1 MKRLIWVPL
10 LLLAGCGGGG
20 TKGPTPDPV
29 YDNAIDAGRSAFGLA
44 RYDQAAVQYED
55 AYRVA
60 LRRDDAG
67 AMADAAYDLAAARL
81 GAGKPASTL
90 TALDRAK
97 TDLAIRGHGEPA
109 SLRLARAAAQL
120 RLNDPLDARTTA
132 AAVMSDPDAG
142 IAERAAFLNGVA
154 AARLG
159 DGAGLEAALS
169 RIGTGP
175 KIDPLWAAD
184 RTELSARLAL
194 LRGDLAGAQRQ
205 AADAASQR
213 QALLDYRGMR
223 DSLGVEADAAQRAG
237 NMMLAAALRQ
247 QVAQSAASETQAPT
261 QSTVQI
267 HSSGAG
273 AD

>member
-1 MKRLIWVPL
+1 
-10 LLLAGCGGGG
+10 
-20 TKGPTPDPV
+20 
-29 YDNAIDAGRSAFGLA
+29 
-44 RYDQAAVQYED
+44 
-55 AYRVA
+55 
-60 LRRDDAG
+60 
-67 AMADAAYDLAAARL
+67 
-81 GAGKPASTL
+81 
-90 TALDRAK
+90 
-97 TDLAIRGHGEPA
+97 
-109 SLRLARAAAQL
+109 
-120 RLNDPLDARTTA
+120 
-132 AAVMSDPDAG
+132 
-142 IAERAAFLNGVA
+142 
-154 AARLG
+154 
-159 DGAGLEAALS
+159 LS

-205 AADAASQR
+205 AADTASQR

-261 QSTVQI
+261 RSTVQT
-267 HSSGAG
+267 HNSGGG